1 MFLLYLTATTA
12 TRNPT
17 TTKTA
22 AAIPP
27 TLPPT
32 IAPSGLSS
40 FSSASRKKLLMC
52 YEVIRDLTEKNT
64 RYTVK
69 VQ

>member
-1 MFLLYLTATTA
+1 MFLLYLTAT
-12 TRNPT
+12 RNPT
-17 TTKTA
+17 TTTTTTTTA

-27 TLPPT
+27 TIPPT
-32 IAPSGLSS
+32 LAPSGLSS

-64 RYTVK
+64 VK